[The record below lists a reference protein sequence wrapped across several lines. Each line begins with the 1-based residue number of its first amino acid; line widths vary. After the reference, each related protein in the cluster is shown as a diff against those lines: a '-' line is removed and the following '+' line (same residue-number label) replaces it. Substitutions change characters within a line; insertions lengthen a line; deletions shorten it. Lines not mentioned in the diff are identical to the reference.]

1 MTTQTVIV
9 TNPLGLHARPA
20 NAFVKEANHYQSTI
34 KLISQGKEYNAKS
47 IVSVLKACVKSGMEI
62 SIQADGEDE
71 AAAAEGLAASIR
83 AGLGE

>member
-1 MTTQTVIV
+1 MTTQTVTV

-20 NAFVKEANHYQSTI
+20 NAFVKEANQYQSAI
-34 KLISQGKEYNAKS
+34 KLVCQGKEYNAKS

-62 SIQADGEDE
+62 SIQADGADE
-71 AAAAEGLAASIR
+71 AAAAAALAASVR